1 MVSSSPAKFKANSL
15 MRDLIDN
22 HDLDDVFAENDA
34 FDDYQER
41 AAEYAFYSG
50 MLLYPALG
58 LASEAGEVADK
69 VKKLI
74 RDDDMPISEEFHT
87 TDIAYERREEL
98 AYELSDCLWYIALI
112 ADDIGFSL
120 SDIATM
126 NLEKLES
133 RRKRGKLHGSGD
145 FR

>member
-1 MVSSSPAKFKANSL
+1 MIKELQPEADIF
-15 MRDLIDN
+15 RD
-22 HDLDDVFAENDA
+22 ADA
-34 FDDYQER
+34 LEEYQEQ

-50 MLLYPALG
+50 MLVYPALG
-58 LASEAGEVADK
+58 LAGEAGEVVDK

-74 RDDDMPISEEFHT
+74 RDDHMPLDEHFHT
-87 TDIAYERREEL
+87 NDL
-98 AYELSDCLWYIALI
+98 DYELRESLALELGDVLWYVALC

-133 RRKRGKLHGSGD
+133 RKKRGRLGGSGD
-145 FR
+145 TR

>member
-1 MVSSSPAKFKANSL
+1 MKELQPE
-15 MRDLIDN
+15 
-22 HDLDDVFAENDA
+22 LDIFSESDA
-34 FDDYQER
+34 LEDYQER

-50 MLLYPALG
+50 MLVYPALG
-58 LASEAGEVADK
+58 LAGEAGEVVDK

-74 RDDDMPISEEFHT
+74 RDDHMPLDEHFHT
-87 TDIAYERREEL
+87 NDLDYELREEL
-98 AYELSDCLWYIALI
+98 AKELGDVLWYVALI

-133 RRKRGKLHGSGD
+133 RQRRGRLSGSGD
-145 FR
+145 NR

>member
-1 MVSSSPAKFKANSL
+1 
-15 MRDLIDN
+15 MRDLFED
-22 HDLDDVFAENDA
+22 HDDDDVFAENDA

-74 RDDDMPISEEFHT
+74 RDDNMPISEEFHT